1 MSVLTEAEDLK
12 SAIIYVKQRNDVDA
26 EQTTIQN
33 LRRLHMF
40 QFQFGKR
47 LFKTAV
53 AAFITA
59 QICYLLNWPMI
70 FAVIA
75 AIVSIEPT
83 VDASIRKGIIRFP
96 AAALGAAFA
105 MIFDAW
111 LGPQP
116 LTFML
121 SVLSTIYVCN
131 LLRWNHAIVISTLT
145 SVNMISVSE
154 GDFLMEFVVRLG
166 TTITGIVVSA
176 AVNYLLFRPEYLSEI
191 KTTMT
196 NTYTCIVNQARQ
208 VLDKQVRTV
217 NVDSITASLNSIQ
230 RLLEYQFSDIR
241 YKKRSIA
248 ELRELIRIQQNL
260 RLLRRIVFY
269 METAV
274 ISKDENERTECY
286 RLLATRVRQLQEKR
300 TL

>member
-1 MSVLTEAEDLK
+1 
-12 SAIIYVKQRNDVDA
+12 
-26 EQTTIQN
+26 
-33 LRRLHMF
+33 MF

-59 QICYLLNWPMI
+59 QICYMLNWPMI
-70 FAVIA
+70 FAVIS

-83 VDASIRKGIIRFP
+83 VNASIRKGIIRFP

-105 MIFDAW
+105 MIFDAL

-176 AVNYLLFRPEYLSEI
+176 VVNYILFRPEYLSEI
-191 KTTMT
+191 KTSLSTT
-196 NTYTCIVNQARQ
+196 HTWIVNQAHQ
-208 VLDKQVRTV
+208 VLDKQARTV
-217 NVDSITASLNSIQ
+217 NVVSMTASLDNIQ
-230 RLLEYQFSDIR
+230 RLLEYQLSDIR
-241 YKKRSIA
+241 YKKSSFTQ
-248 ELRELIRIQQNL
+248 LRELIKIKQHL
-260 RLLRRIVFY
+260 LSLRRIVFY

-274 ISKDENERTECY
+274 TSKDQNERTECY
-286 RLLATRVRQLQEKR
+286 QLLATRLQQLQRKQ
-300 TL
+300 TV